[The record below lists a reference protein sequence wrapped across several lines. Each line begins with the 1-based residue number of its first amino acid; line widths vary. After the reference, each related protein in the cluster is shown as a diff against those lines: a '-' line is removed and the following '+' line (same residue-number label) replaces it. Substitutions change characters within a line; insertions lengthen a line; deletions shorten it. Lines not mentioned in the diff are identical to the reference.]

1 MTSLSD
7 FHVAFAAAVSSGKT
21 AALAPFLIDQDQGA
35 RVYRNNV
42 LSAVAGAL
50 ASSFRAVRRLVGE
63 DFFNAAAAAYFAAAP
78 PRLRTLVAYGETF
91 PRFLETMPAS
101 AMATPYLGD
110 VARLDRAW
118 LEAHI
123 AAEAP
128 ALAPGDLAHL
138 DADALAGVRVK
149 LHASARL
156 VHCGWRIHDIWVAN
170 RADGPAA
177 QAQHTL
183 TRGAQAVLVWRHGGE
198 VQHRVLSVG
207 EAGFLSALDQG
218 AALAAA
224 AAAASAAEPDADV
237 SALFAGALAGGVL
250 GRWQGED
257 RV

>member
-1 MTSLSD
+1 
-7 FHVAFAAAVSSGKT
+7 
-21 AALAPFLIDQDQGA
+21 
-35 RVYRNNV
+35 V

-50 ASSFRAVRRLVGE
+50 ASSFPAVRRLVGE

-78 PRLRTLVAYGETF
+78 PRLRTLVAYGESF
-91 PRFLETMPAS
+91 PRFLETMPS

-138 DADALAGVRVK
+138 DADALAAAHVT
-149 LHASARL
+149 LHPSARL

-198 VQHRVLSVG
+198 VQHRV
-207 EAGFLSALDQG
+207 
-218 AALAAA
+218 
-224 AAAASAAEPDADV
+224 
-237 SALFAGALAGGVL
+237 
-250 GRWQGED
+250 
-257 RV
+257 